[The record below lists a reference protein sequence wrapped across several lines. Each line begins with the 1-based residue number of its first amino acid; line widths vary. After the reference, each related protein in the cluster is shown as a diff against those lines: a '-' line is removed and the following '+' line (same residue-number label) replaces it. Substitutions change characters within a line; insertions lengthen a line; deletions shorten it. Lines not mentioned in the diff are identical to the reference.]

1 MCSITRRNIS
11 YVFSEHK
18 DIIYMIAQ
26 YELQHR
32 KKQVAFDIWR
42 PKINKIK
49 EEMNTGEKKWR
60 RKMKYGKETSF

>member
-1 MCSITRRNIS
+1 
-11 YVFSEHK
+11 
-18 DIIYMIAQ
+18 MIAQ